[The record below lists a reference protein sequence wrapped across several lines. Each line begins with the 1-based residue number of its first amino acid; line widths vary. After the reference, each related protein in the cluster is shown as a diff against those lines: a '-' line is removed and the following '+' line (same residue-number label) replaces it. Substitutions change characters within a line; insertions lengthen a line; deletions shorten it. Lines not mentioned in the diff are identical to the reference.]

1 MSISLHFHRAVGGA
15 LGLLFPARCASCGA
29 PGEEPFCGV
38 CADTLL
44 PLPPGC
50 PVCGEPADEALLPLV
65 KPRRCPHCRARPPPF
80 AFASAPYL
88 HGGALAEAIHRFKYE
103 QREDLGR
110 ALSVLFDGCPV
121 PESDLLVPIPLHP
134 SRLRQR
140 GYDQARLLADGAARR
155 FGLPVAPLLHRTRAT
170 GQQVGR
176 DRAAR
181 ERNVRGAFRAAADLA
196 GVRVCLVDDV
206 FTTGATASAAAQ
218 ALLEAG
224 AARVEV
230 RTLARA

>member
-1 MSISLHFHRAVGGA
+1 MSISLHLHRAATGA
-15 LGLLFPARCASCGA
+15 LGLLFPARCASCDA

-44 PLPPGC
+44 PLSAGC
-50 PVCGEPADEALLPLV
+50 PVCSEPADDALLPLS
-65 KPRRCPHCRARPPPF
+65 KPRRCLHCRARPPPF
-80 AFASAPYL
+80 AFAAAPYL

-103 QREDLGR
+103 RREDLGR
-110 ALSVLFDGCPV
+110 ALAVLFDGCRV

-140 GYDQARLLADGAARR
+140 GFDQARLLADGAARR
-155 FGLPVAPLLHRTRAT
+155 FRLPVASLLERTRAT

-181 ERNVRGAFRAAADLA
+181 ERNVRGAFRATADLA
-196 GVRVCLVDDV
+196 GVRVCLIDDV
-206 FTTGATASAAAQ
+206 FTTGATASAAAE
-218 ALLEAG
+218 ALLSAG